1 MRYKNFKNAG
11 VAVSELAVGT
21 WALGGDNYGPVNY
34 NESIEAIHT
43 MIENGVNLIDTAP
56 CYGNGTAEKVVG
68 AAIQGIKREDILIS
82 TKFGLVPSI
91 YNKGF
96 IRDTSYANAM
106 REVESSLMNLKTDYI
121 DFYFVHWPCAAV
133 PIKETMCALA
143 QLKKDGVIRYIGV
156 SNFSEEQILECEKY
170 VQVDVQQPPYSMADK
185 RFENLMKWG
194 YEKGISSMT
203 YGSMGSG
210 ILSGAYRT
218 TPDFDKKD
226 LRLTFY
232 DYFREPK
239 FSKIQELLK
248 VMDQIAADHGVPVA
262 QVALNWTTQQP
273 FVGTALV
280 GVRSRAHAIENCKA
294 FEWKLTEEEI
304 KRLDD
309 EMKRLEL

>member
-1 MRYKNFKNAG
+1 M
-11 VAVSELAVGT
+11 VA
-21 WALGGDNYGPVNY
+21 
-34 NESIEAIHT
+34 
-43 MIENGVNLIDTAP
+43 NGVNLIDTAP

-68 AAIQGIKREDILIS
+68 TAIKGMKREDILIS

-91 YNKGF
+91 YNKGYA
-96 IRDTSYANAM
+96 RDTSYSSVM

-121 DFYFVHWPCAAV
+121 DFYFVHWPCATV
-133 PIKETMCALA
+133 PIKETMSALA
-143 QLKKDGVIRYIGV
+143 MLKKEGIIRYVGV
-156 SNFSEEQILECEKY
+156 SNFSQEQILECEKY
-170 VQVDVQQPPYSMADK
+170 LQVDVQQPPYSMADK
-185 RFENLMKWG
+185 RFEDLMKWG

-226 LRLTFY
+226 FRLTFY
-232 DYFREPK
+232 DYFKEPK

-248 VMDQIAADHGVPVA
+248 VMDQIAADHNVPVA
-262 QVALNWTTQQP
+262 QVALNWTAQQE

-280 GVRSRAHAIENCKA
+280 GVRSKAHAEENCKA
-294 FEWKLTEEEI
+294 FDWMLSAEEM

-309 EMKRLEL
+309 EMTRLGL